1 MARPRVCVQ
10 DSRAGACNV
19 HARGGYLQ
27 GGVIMM
33 LGPPRLR
40 RARAEDAATAAPL
53 LVQALDVLALELAG
67 VECLEAAVPLFH
79 ELFRL
84 PGNRYSHAH
93 AWVLDGTAGVVGVLL
108 AYPGRDEALL
118 AEATLDWLRAR
129 APGRA
134 AGPPAGKRSRRV
146 LPGCAGGGRQ
156 PAWPRPGGGDDRRPV
171 RCRAA
176 AGPCARR
183 TAGGRCQAARA
194 RAVRTPRLR
203 RRWPARGRR
212 PRVCAH
218 DARAARANG
227 LADQRTIRSS
237 NHFAFE

>member
-1 MARPRVCVQ
+1 
-10 DSRAGACNV
+10 
-19 HARGGYLQ
+19 
-27 GGVIMM
+27 MM
-33 LGPPRLR
+33 LDPPRLR

-134 AGPPAGKRSRRV
+134 LVHQPESDPGEFYLDALAVAGSQRGRGLAAMMIDGLCDAARQLGHARVGLLVDDAKPRVRALYERLGFVDDGRREVAGHAYAHMTRV
-146 LPGCAGGGRQ
+146 LP
-156 PAWPRPGGGDDRRPV
+156 
-171 RCRAA
+171 
-176 AGPCARR
+176 AR
-183 TAGGRCQAARA
+183 T
-194 RAVRTPRLR
+194 
-203 RRWPARGRR
+203 
-212 PRVCAH
+212 
-218 DARAARANG
+218 D
-227 LADQRTIRSS
+227 
-237 NHFAFE
+237 

>member
-1 MARPRVCVQ
+1 
-10 DSRAGACNV
+10 
-19 HARGGYLQ
+19 
-27 GGVIMM
+27 MM
-33 LGPPRLR
+33 LDPRRLR

-156 PAWPRPGGGDDRRPV
+156 PAWPRPGGDDDRQLDHARV
-171 RCRAA
+171 GLLVDDAKRLGFVADGRREV
-176 AGPCARR
+176 AGHAYAHMTR
-183 TAGGRCQAARA
+183 
-194 RAVRTPRLR
+194 VL
-203 RRWPARGRR
+203 PART
-212 PRVCAH
+212 
-218 DARAARANG
+218 D
-227 LADQRTIRSS
+227 
-237 NHFAFE
+237 

>member
-1 MARPRVCVQ
+1 
-10 DSRAGACNV
+10 
-19 HARGGYLQ
+19 
-27 GGVIMM
+27 MM
-33 LGPPRLR
+33 LDPPRLR

-134 AGPPAGKRSRRV
+134 LVHQPESDPGEFYLDALAVAGSQRGRGLAAVMIDSWAMRASDCWWTMPSR
-146 LPGCAGGGRQ
+146 A
-156 PAWPRPGGGDDRRPV
+156 
-171 RCRAA
+171 
-176 AGPCARR
+176 CARCTNASASSPMAGARSPATRMR
-183 TAGGRCQAARA
+183 T
-194 RAVRTPRLR
+194 
-203 RRWPARGRR
+203 
-212 PRVCAH
+212 
-218 DARAARANG
+218 
-227 LADQRTIRSS
+227 
-237 NHFAFE
+237 